1 MIKNIRLDVLRRGSY
16 DPTCPSGP
24 GRGKRTIKPEIGD
37 VVMVCKPAKHNDAKY
52 RILERFKSEQSL
64 IIRYKGDSKGT
75 IVPTRLVIT
84 LVAGCLLG
92 GTADLAEGDQATYS
106 AEREKN

>member
-1 MIKNIRLDVLRRGSY
+1 
-16 DPTCPSGP
+16 
-24 GRGKRTIKPEIGD
+24 
-37 VVMVCKPAKHNDAKY
+37 MVFNPAKLNDAKY
-52 RILERFKSEQSL
+52 GIVERFKSDQSL

-75 IVPTRLVIT
+75 IVPTRLVIP
-84 LVAGCLLG
+84 LVDGCIIG